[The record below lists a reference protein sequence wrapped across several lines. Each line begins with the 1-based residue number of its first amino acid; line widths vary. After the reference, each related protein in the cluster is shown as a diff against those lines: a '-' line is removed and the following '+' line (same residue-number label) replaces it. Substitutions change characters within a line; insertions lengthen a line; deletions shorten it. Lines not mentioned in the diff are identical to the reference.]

1 MKAVQPCWLKADM
14 SETTYRAGTLSGT
27 PPPEA
32 RNWFRLELYPE
43 HRHRKPG
50 TGLGWNSIRNTATGS
65 QELV

>member
-1 MKAVQPCWLKADM
+1 M

-43 HRHRKPG
+43 HRRRRLG
-50 TGLGWNSIRNTATGS
+50 TGLGWNSIRNTAIGS